1 MTFDWTTF
9 ALQLL
14 NVIVLLAIL
23 RHYLFKPVAAII
35 ATRQAAAEQALDA
48 AAQAKAEAESAEAA
62 AEAAKAATEAA
73 RHAVLV
79 EAQSEAAA
87 AQATALEKARN
98 EAAAIVAAGA
108 HERARDDTAAEALAM
123 ARARDIAAT
132 LAARA
137 LAAQPKDVA
146 GYVERLDAALAA
158 LAAPERTAL
167 LSGAELRLVSAVS
180 LRSEDLRAA
189 QQVLGKYGATAEA
202 KTDPTLIAGLELRSA
217 SGILHNSL
225 AHDLDQ
231 LTKAMRDDRPAA

>member
-35 ATRQAAAEQALDA
+35 AARQAAAEQALDA

-79 EAQSEAAA
+79 KAQSEAAA
-87 AQATALEKARN
+87 AQAAALEKARS
-98 EAAAIVAAGA
+98 EAAAIVAAGTS
-108 HERARDDTAAEALAM
+108 ERARDAAAAEAQALD
-123 ARARDIAAT
+123 RARSIAAA
-132 LAARA
+132 LASRA
-137 LAAQPKDVA
+137 LAAQPKDMA
-146 GYVERLDAALAA
+146 GYVARLDTALAA
-158 LAAPERTAL
+158 LSEPERTAL
-167 LSGAELRLVSAVS
+167 LAGAGLRLVSPVS
-180 LRSEDLRAA
+180 LRSEDLHAA
-189 QQVLGKYGATAEA
+189 QQVLGKYGVTAEA
-202 KTDPTLIAGLELRSA
+202 KPDAALISGLELRSET
-217 SGILHNSL
+217 GVLHNSL
-225 AHDLDQ
+225 AHDLEL